1 MHTLRSRA
9 TGVTLVELMTVVVVI
24 AILASI
30 AIPSYR
36 AYLLRANR
44 SDAKSSLLQ
53 LQAAQEKFYL
63 SNSAYTTNVTGNPP
77 AGLGMVD
84 VTQHGYYK
92 LTVVSD
98 GQSYTATAAPIAG
111 AGQTADNACGSF
123 SLTDTGIRAI
133 SAAATN
139 TETCWK

>member
-1 MHTLRSRA
+1 MHTLRSRQA
-9 TGVTLVELMTVVVVI
+9 GVTLVELMTVVVVI
-24 AILASI
+24 AVLAGI

-44 SDAKSSLLQ
+44 SDAKASLLQ

-63 SNSAYTTNVTGNPP
+63 SNSAYTTKVKDAPP
-77 AGLGMVD
+77 AGLGMTD
-84 VTQHGYYK
+84 ITQHGYYQ

-111 AGQTADNACGSF
+111 AGQSDDNACGSF
-123 SLTDTGIRAI
+123 SLTDTGVRTV
-133 SAAATN
+133 SAPGAN
-139 TETCWK
+139 TQTCWK